1 MIYGAEPYS
10 YFVPF
15 QIDLDAALQQLRES
29 EFHAGRYFPAMPF
42 PDDASKVTVGA
53 KHASI
58 DNARMDAA
66 EEGTHSIL
74 DLDRVADEPDFCV
87 ASPVSKES
95 LRSFTVRRSQR
106 VSRLGRTKTS

>member
-1 MIYGAEPYS
+1 
-10 YFVPF
+10 
-15 QIDLDAALQQLRES
+15 
-29 EFHAGRYFPAMPF
+29 MPF
-42 PDDASKVTVGA
+42 PDDAGKVTVGA

-58 DNARMDAA
+58 DDARMDAA

-95 LRSFTVRRSQR
+95 LRQLYGTTQPTREQVEENENFLEDVERGHGVYIVLYRDNKPDEIYFGGYSFD
-106 VSRLGRTKTS
+106 